1 MRQGTALLAQASW
14 AAVWT
19 GVCSNY
25 WDGPFALVKLFCS
38 LWIFVPGS
46 QVADRSCYRLG
57 KPGSQTF
64 RSPAVFVCHLCCKCL
79 QPAYS
84 SGWGMAYSFP
94 FKHQGK
100 LLNSFGNN
108 TAATF
113 EQTKVYSRISHWVT
127 LLWGCLIV
135 NNSTETS
142 WVKEREGGWFCSHL
156 TCSFQNWERDNWEL
170 IVCQLQ
176 LSVIQ
181 AKSYLYSW
189 CSPAEVDSDS
199 NCIQ

>member
-1 MRQGTALLAQASW
+1 MRQGTTLLAQASR

-19 GVCSNY
+19 SVGSNY

-38 LWIFVPGS
+38 PWISVPSS

-57 KPGSQTF
+57 ERGSQTF
-64 RSPAVFVCHLCCKCL
+64 RCPAVFVCHLCCECF

-84 SGWGMAYSFP
+84 SRWEMAYSFP
-94 FKHQGK
+94 FKHWGK

-113 EQTKVYSRISHWVT
+113 EQTKVHSGISHWVT
-127 LLWGCLIV
+127 PLWGCLTI
-135 NNSTETS
+135 NNSTEAS
-142 WVKEREGGWFCSHL
+142 CVKEQEGGWFCSHL
-156 TCSFQNWERDNWEL
+156 TCSFQNWERDNWAL
-170 IVCQLQ
+170 IVCQLW
-176 LSVIQ
+176 LLVIQ